1 MFERCYKG
9 KGGNFGI
16 GLAIAQ
22 SAVEKMGGI
31 LKAENKPEGGA
42 IFTFY
47 LKNINS

>member
-1 MFERCYKG
+1 
-9 KGGNFGI
+9 
-16 GLAIAQ
+16 
-22 SAVEKMGGI
+22 MGGI